1 MVRLRHAVMAVALGT
16 GVMGC
21 TLSDSQTRIGH
32 YSPWHCD
39 ECDDF
44 PMPAYG
50 PGFTMMPGTYTR
62 PQTQGSL
69 DPKQP
74 ASDALD
80 NETVPPPQQTPTA
93 APAAATPTPPA
104 PPPAAAPGPGVD
116 THGPASGGTGLPN
129 ALATRAES
137 NLPPL
142 PAGARDDL
150 QVPVANP

>member
-1 MVRLRHAVMAVALGT
+1 MVRIRNAVMAVALGT

-21 TLSDSQTRIGH
+21 TLADSQTRIGH

-39 ECDDF
+39 DCDDF

-50 PGFTMMPGTYTR
+50 PGFSMMPGSYTR
-62 PQTQGSL
+62 PQGQGSL

-80 NETVPPPQQTPTA
+80 NETAPPPQQM
-93 APAAATPTPPA
+93 PANTPPPA
-104 PPPAAAPGPGVD
+104 TTTPPPPPAASPGPGV
-116 THGPASGGTGLPN
+116 GARQPSSSGEGLPN
-129 ALATRAES
+129 TIATRVES
-137 NLPPL
+137 NLPAL
-142 PAGARDDL
+142 PAEVRDDR

>member
-21 TLSDSQTRIGH
+21 TLSDAQTRIGH

-39 ECDDF
+39 DCDDF

-50 PGFTMMPGTYTR
+50 PGYSMMPGSYTR
-62 PQTQGSL
+62 LPGQGSL

-80 NETVPPPQQTPTA
+80 NQTAPPPQQMPTVTPPPT
-93 APAAATPTPPA
+93 TTTPPA
-104 PPPAAAPGPGVD
+104 PPAASPGLGANPQRP
-116 THGPASGGTGLPN
+116 TSGRMGMRDSI
-129 ALATRAES
+129 ATRVES
-137 NLPPL
+137 NLPQA
-142 PAGARDDL
+142 PAGVRDDL
-150 QVPVANP
+150 QVPGANP